1 MTRGKRLRRTF
12 ARRLRRG
19 VKSAPQTNARRGKRE
34 QQTSTPQHGCIQ
46 TVICGILFVALI
58 ALKLVMPDNLG
69 AVRKTLA
76 QWLVRDADFVSAFSA
91 VGRAVSGEG
100 GIADSLSDA
109 YVAVFGG
116 NAAKEVSGDLI
127 GVEIPDDEA
136 KTLLAQRELP
146 EFAAAEQHVLG
157 FDYVSPLTGETTSPF
172 GWREHPTTGEETF
185 HCGIDLAADEGTDIT
200 CFADGTVGVVGD
212 NVELGRY
219 VTVNH
224 ENGISTLY
232 AHCSAVTV
240 RSGAEVK
247 KGETVGRVGCT
258 GNATG
263 AHLHFEIHDGE
274 EYLNPVY
281 YLVS

>member
-1 MTRGKRLRRTF
+1 MARGKRLRRTF

-19 VKSAPQTNARRGKRE
+19 TKSAPRVSDSRGKRE
-34 QQTSTPQHGCIQ
+34 QTSPPRRGYLQA
-46 TVICGILFVALI
+46 VICGILFVALI
-58 ALKLVMPDNLG
+58 ALKLVMPGNLG
-69 AVRKTLA
+69 AVRETLA

-127 GVEIPDDEA
+127 GVEISGDEA
-136 KTLLAQRELP
+136 AALLAQRELP
-146 EFAAAEQHVLG
+146 EFAVAEQHILG
-157 FDYVSPLTGETTSPF
+157 FDYVCPLEGETTSPF

-185 HCGIDLAADEGTDIT
+185 HYGIDLAADEGTDIA
-200 CFADGTVGVVGD
+200 CFAAGTVGIVGD
-212 NVELGRY
+212 NVELGKY

-224 ENGISTLY
+224 ENGVSTLY

-240 RSGAEVK
+240 KSGAAVK

-263 AHLHFEIHDGE
+263 AHLHFEIHDGK

>member
-1 MTRGKRLRRTF
+1 
-12 ARRLRRG
+12 
-19 VKSAPQTNARRGKRE
+19 
-34 QQTSTPQHGCIQ
+34 
-46 TVICGILFVALI
+46 
-58 ALKLVMPDNLG
+58 MPGNLG
-69 AVRKTLA
+69 TVRETLA

-109 YVAVFGG
+109 YVAVFGR
-116 NAAKEVSGDLI
+116 NETKEVSGDLI
-127 GVEIPDDEA
+127 GVEITSDEA
-136 KTLLAQRELP
+136 AALLAQRELP
-146 EFAAAEQHVLG
+146 EFAAAEQHILG
-157 FDYVSPLTGETTSPF
+157 FDYVSPLKGETTSPF
-172 GWREHPTTGEETF
+172 GWREHPTTGEEAF
-185 HCGIDLAADEGTDIT
+185 HYGIDLAASEGTEIA

-224 ENGISTLY
+224 ENGVSTLY

-240 RSGAEVK
+240 KSGAAVK
-247 KGETVGRVGCT
+247 KGETVGRVGST

-281 YLVS
+281 YL